1 MPIEAEGSLM
11 PLVLDLQH
19 VLDVYARAAED
30 RWVVPT
36 FCTENLTT
44 TEAVLSAAADFA
56 GRIGRP
62 DVPVTIALTNQ
73 YAHRSQS
80 VYYTHTRKWDIGLQL
95 FLADLR
101 VLTAS
106 ASPFSGLNVMV
117 HLDHT
122 QWDHDAELLG
132 WDMKQFSMIMY
143 DASALPLDENIKKT
157 AEFVE
162 ARGHEIVVEGACDEI
177 VDATG
182 DEKSELTSPDAAE
195 RYFRET
201 GVDYIVANLGTE
213 HRASAADLKYHGDL
227 ARRISRRTGPRLVLH
242 GTSSVGQEQIGGL
255 FADGIAKVNIWT
267 CLERDSSPSLMAD
280 MLANAAKVAGS
291 QRCKQLLDAG
301 LLGPNADVTSEHS
314 LSHCT
319 TTYRQGVIFEEM
331 KKIVLDYF
339 NLWYV

>member
-1 MPIEAEGSLM
+1 
-11 PLVLDLQH
+11 LDRQH